1 MMMMDMIKLMV
12 QCKHDSVM
20 PSHPHTER
28 VLYKSSIFSFR
39 PIITTAKQRELLAR
53 SLADVLWKVGERQ
66 RAKVTL

>member
-1 MMMMDMIKLMV
+1 MMMDMIKLMV

-20 PSHPHTER
+20 PPTHRER
-28 VLYKSSIFSFR
+28 LLYKTVIHSFR
-39 PIITTAKQRELLAR
+39 PIITAAKQRELLAR